1 MKRFEKCKRVLATLL
16 VALMVLQQTS
26 IITLAEELQVE
37 TQTAQEEKAVEQEAK
52 PETSAPETIKQTE
65 APTEAPKPTEAP
77 TEAPAPETQAT
88 EAPVT
93 EAPATEPQ
101 VTEAPVTEPQVTEA
115 TETEPQVTETP
126 ATEPQITEAPETETT
141 EAVTEKKTEE
151 EKESESTTEETE
163 AATKDSFHSIA
174 ENVDAKVTLSK
185 GISEDAIFVAKQYDL
200 DSDYVAQNVD
210 DALGAWIEAHNLTVL
225 DAAVY
230 DMYFEEDGKEIA
242 VKQNAKVNLTFNS
255 PILTETGDADVATDV
270 YVLHVV
276 NGKAKEVGTVTRN
289 GNDAVTAATINTDG
303 FSPFVFVKAVSGD
316 AAAQMD
322 GTSTSNVE
330 DVIYGVEIS
339 GPTDGTTYDPNNSNK
354 RTDHFKVTINFKEI
368 PRGNQF
374 GSTMYYQIPN
384 VFNIDPVTTPQRI
397 MSNDNGVSTEI
408 GTYTIDSNGKVT
420 INFNE
425 KVHNNDAYNAYF
437 KFEAWFKTEEVSKTN
452 EKEVNFGGEIKKT
465 FKFEPAEN
473 LTVKKTSIVD
483 KNDPTLFHYTITVTA
498 GETGATNVVLKD
510 YMSNVK
516 LQGKFKKNSVDMDDG
531 EKGVEKDQWNEYYTI
546 HVGDMKPNE
555 TVTITC
561 DAKIPSEKLS
571 NLNGKIDTENTV
583 EGKSDYSESKRYT
596 VKNTYK
602 YELIKKDNAV
612 LSADGKT
619 AKWTVTVNGGG
630 DGSKIDLNGY
640 TVKDALSDAD
650 KLAGYELDTSQPFE
664 VLVDGVKDTSWS
676 WDNVTH
682 DGSNWSYTFGENS
695 NHTYTF
701 IYYTKVPENHS
712 LDNITVKNKATL
724 TKDGTDKGNDEGQG
738 TIPSTGLPE
747 NIIEKDNGI
756 LETDPDDAT
765 LRYIKWVMRINV
777 PANTEYPKVY
787 LDDDPWNNPSY
798 QIVDISGGVVNSDSP
813 AHNQVGITSSNSDV
827 NKIVGNWKATIGGNN
842 NNHII
847 VKGADGNKITLPAK
861 DEPYTITMVYY
872 TRLTNEGLNQD
883 HITNRVTLHVKNLS
897 KYDDGIYKPGKSDS
911 YVSEKKGDY
920 DSKNHTITWTILLN
934 KGAKAWDEGIFS
946 IEDTLD
952 SNLEFDR
959 SSVQVQVGKNQ
970 HEISSDTSVVKD
982 TDYELTVNDNTFRIQ
997 FKNLKEL
1004 TEGAKI
1010 YGSPCPCRFVK
1021 ITYVTKVKDSVYTT
1035 EESTWVN
1042 NEFVLKKDDKKIE
1055 RVDSK
1060 VEVKPSKPFK
1070 KKLTKEASGLNGFKA
1085 SYSMTVNPE
1094 KVFLSNDST
1103 KENPQDY
1110 VIVDTLLP
1118 CMHLDIDSLVIKKN
1132 GEVLAKD
1139 AYDAPYED
1147 NVLTIRIPNG
1157 DGAKYEISYDVY
1169 VKGKIGE
1176 EVTYKNKAI
1185 LRCKGKEYTQTT
1197 SEKKVKMQTTSAGG
1211 SSKDYSLEL
1220 GKWNE
1225 NNTKRLSAT
1234 FELSEYYNGHWGEP
1248 REITTLTE
1256 GNVSLGTV
1264 HAQGSADILYADV
1277 LYRLVETKEPSG
1289 YIKSTEPYY
1298 FVIGEEA
1305 TSEIEIPAE
1314 VKTYETYFASQL
1326 ENGDWKILDSIQLT
1340 NKEAPGSLE
1349 IKKDISGLTTED
1361 EQKYQNKT
1369 YQFTVQDADGNYYA
1383 LDGKVSKDK
1392 QILTIT
1398 AGNTIT
1404 VTNLPNGQYTVKE
1417 IADESTQIPG
1427 YVLAESGATGVG
1439 VKVEKGTEAKLTVT
1453 NRYTNVKAV
1462 IKVHKIVSTGEGVSY
1477 TGSEKFQFTLT
1488 GVNGAPMPSGNGN
1501 VVEVENGKT
1510 GSFGGITYTAPGT
1523 YTYKVKETKGSTPG
1537 MSYDEEEHEVTVT
1550 VSEDL
1555 KTATVDYG
1563 TEKAE
1568 SLTVTNNYTDAKAA
1582 IKVSKIVS
1590 TGEGVSYTG
1599 SETFKFTLAGVNGAP
1614 MPSGNGNVVEV
1625 ENGKT
1630 GSFGGITYTA
1640 PGTYT
1645 YKVKETKGSTPGMS
1659 YDEEEHEVTV
1669 TVSEDLKTATV
1680 DYGTEKAE
1688 SLTVTNN
1695 YTDAKATIKV
1705 AKVVEGEGFNPNE
1718 EFEFVLTSVEGTP
1731 MPDDSTVKVKAGS
1744 EAAFGAIEYTATG
1757 TYEYTVKEKAGTTV
1771 GMIYDTS
1778 EHKVTV
1784 TVEGTDK
1791 LTATVK
1797 YEDEKAD
1804 KLTITNKYN
1813 GLSAKISKV
1822 DIADGKEL
1830 EGAHIQ
1836 ILDKDGKVVEEWDS
1850 TKEAHEVT
1858 GLKTGETYTLRETVA
1873 PDGYG
1878 VTTDTTFVLK
1888 ADGTIDTEKTK
1899 TTSKDGVLL
1908 VEDKKT
1914 SVKVSK
1920 VDIADGKEL
1929 EGAHIQILDKDGKV
1943 VEEWDSTKEAHEVTG
1958 LKTGETYTLRETVA
1972 PDGYGVT
1979 TDTTFVLKADGT
1991 IDTEKTK
1998 TTSKDGV
2005 LLVEDKKTSVKVS
2018 KVDIADGKELEGA
2031 HIQILDKD
2039 GKVVE
2044 EWDSKKEAHEV
2055 TGLKTGETYTLRETV
2070 APDGYDLTTD
2080 TTFVLKEDGTVDTAQ
2095 TTTTTK
2101 DGVLLVED
2109 AKTVETDK
2117 AIEVTKRLIS
2127 IDGPVLNAEDA
2138 TFYVALYADAECTQ
2152 RVSAVKALEFKNASS
2167 ATVTFK
2173 NLKADTTYYVGECD
2187 QNGTS
2192 YGVGTTSDG
2201 VTYVADFGSSNKVEI
2216 TNADGTKEVHFD
2228 NQFLTVPDGYN
2239 IEAYLSITKKVLDV
2253 DGNAVN
2259 SNETFYAGLFADKDY
2274 TTLSTEV
2281 SQNIIPLSMDGGSE
2295 KTVTLM
2301 VPIIPGGTVN
2311 LYVTEVDKDGNP
2323 VANSKSFAYD
2333 VEVSGGEIVLSDEG
2347 KTFSVTIT
2355 NSEQNVE
2362 TETETET
2369 ETEVETETEKGT
2381 QKTTEKKTT
2390 KAAKTGDDTP
2400 IGALAGALAVSA
2412 AVIVIYF
2419 KRRKKNEE

>member
-1369 YQFTVQDADGNYYA
+1369 YQFTV
-1383 LDGKVSKDK
+1383 
-1392 QILTIT
+1392 
-1398 AGNTIT
+1398 
-1404 VTNLPNGQYTVKE
+1404 
-1417 IADESTQIPG
+1417 
-1427 YVLAESGATGVG
+1427 
-1439 VKVEKGTEAKLTVT
+1439 
-1453 NRYTNVKAV
+1453 
-1462 IKVHKIVSTGEGVSY
+1462 
-1477 TGSEKFQFTLT
+1477 
-1488 GVNGAPMPSGNGN
+1488 
-1501 VVEVENGKT
+1501 
-1510 GSFGGITYTAPGT
+1510 
-1523 YTYKVKETKGSTPG
+1523 
-1537 MSYDEEEHEVTVT
+1537 
-1550 VSEDL
+1550 
-1555 KTATVDYG
+1555 
-1563 TEKAE
+1563 
-1568 SLTVTNNYTDAKAA
+1568 
-1582 IKVSKIVS
+1582 
-1590 TGEGVSYTG
+1590 
-1599 SETFKFTLAGVNGAP
+1599 
-1614 MPSGNGNVVEV
+1614 
-1625 ENGKT
+1625 
-1630 GSFGGITYTA
+1630 
-1640 PGTYT
+1640 
-1645 YKVKETKGSTPGMS
+1645 
-1659 YDEEEHEVTV
+1659 
-1669 TVSEDLKTATV
+1669 
-1680 DYGTEKAE
+1680 
-1688 SLTVTNN
+1688 
-1695 YTDAKATIKV
+1695 
-1705 AKVVEGEGFNPNE
+1705 
-1718 EFEFVLTSVEGTP
+1718 
-1731 MPDDSTVKVKAGS
+1731 
-1744 EAAFGAIEYTATG
+1744 
-1757 TYEYTVKEKAGTTV
+1757 
-1771 GMIYDTS
+1771 
-1778 EHKVTV
+1778 
-1784 TVEGTDK
+1784 
-1791 LTATVK
+1791 
-1797 YEDEKAD
+1797 
-1804 KLTITNKYN
+1804 
-1813 GLSAKISKV
+1813 
-1822 DIADGKEL
+1822 
-1830 EGAHIQ
+1830 
-1836 ILDKDGKVVEEWDS
+1836 
-1850 TKEAHEVT
+1850 
-1858 GLKTGETYTLRETVA
+1858 
-1873 PDGYG
+1873 
-1878 VTTDTTFVLK
+1878 
-1888 ADGTIDTEKTK
+1888 
-1899 TTSKDGVLL
+1899 
-1908 VEDKKT
+1908 
-1914 SVKVSK
+1914 
-1920 VDIADGKEL
+1920 
-1929 EGAHIQILDKDGKV
+1929 
-1943 VEEWDSTKEAHEVTG
+1943 
-1958 LKTGETYTLRETVA
+1958 
-1972 PDGYGVT
+1972 
-1979 TDTTFVLKADGT
+1979 
-1991 IDTEKTK
+1991 
-1998 TTSKDGV
+1998 
-2005 LLVEDKKTSVKVS
+2005 
-2018 KVDIADGKELEGA
+2018 
-2031 HIQILDKD
+2031 
-2039 GKVVE
+2039 
-2044 EWDSKKEAHEV
+2044 
-2055 TGLKTGETYTLRETV
+2055 
-2070 APDGYDLTTD
+2070 
-2080 TTFVLKEDGTVDTAQ
+2080 
-2095 TTTTTK
+2095 
-2101 DGVLLVED
+2101 
-2109 AKTVETDK
+2109 
-2117 AIEVTKRLIS
+2117 
-2127 IDGPVLNAEDA
+2127 
-2138 TFYVALYADAECTQ
+2138 
-2152 RVSAVKALEFKNASS
+2152 
-2167 ATVTFK
+2167 
-2173 NLKADTTYYVGECD
+2173 
-2187 QNGTS
+2187 
-2192 YGVGTTSDG
+2192 
-2201 VTYVADFGSSNKVEI
+2201 
-2216 TNADGTKEVHFD
+2216 
-2228 NQFLTVPDGYN
+2228 
-2239 IEAYLSITKKVLDV
+2239 
-2253 DGNAVN
+2253 
-2259 SNETFYAGLFADKDY
+2259 
-2274 TTLSTEV
+2274 
-2281 SQNIIPLSMDGGSE
+2281 
-2295 KTVTLM
+2295 
-2301 VPIIPGGTVN
+2301 
-2311 LYVTEVDKDGNP
+2311 
-2323 VANSKSFAYD
+2323 
-2333 VEVSGGEIVLSDEG
+2333 
-2347 KTFSVTIT
+2347 
-2355 NSEQNVE
+2355 
-2362 TETETET
+2362 
-2369 ETEVETETEKGT
+2369 
-2381 QKTTEKKTT
+2381 
-2390 KAAKTGDDTP
+2390 
-2400 IGALAGALAVSA
+2400 
-2412 AVIVIYF
+2412 
-2419 KRRKKNEE
+2419 